1 MKPAP
6 APSLPRPTA
15 VLWDLDGTLIDQ
27 TAAIVRCFAEVIERM
42 AGERPKTD
50 RILRSLGGPMRST
63 MALFIDEP
71 HLDAAEQAF
80 RQRFPEIMF
89 DGLVVL
95 PGGPEL
101 IESLHRSRIPQALY
115 TNKHGATARR
125 VSRYAGFARYVPVC
139 VGHGDTEW
147 HKPQP
152 ELTRH
157 VLAQIR
163 AVAAGAC
170 LIGDSPTDVE
180 TARNAGLNCYTVSTG
195 AHHREELEA
204 AGASAAFGSL
214 IELQAAFAQALGE
227 GPVA

>member
-6 APSLPRPTA
+6 AMSLPRPSA

-42 AGERPKTD
+42 AGERPDRD

-63 MALFIDEP
+63 MALFIDAP
-71 HLDAAEQAF
+71 QLDAAEQAF
-80 RQRFPEIMF
+80 RRRFPDIMF
-89 DGLVVL
+89 DGLIVL
-95 PGGPEL
+95 PGGPGL
-101 IESLHRSRIPQALY
+101 IESLHRLRIPQALY
-115 TNKHGATARR
+115 TNKHGETARR

-139 VGHGDTEW
+139 VGQGDTEW

-157 VLAQIR
+157 VLSQIG
-163 AVAAGAC
+163 AAPAGAC
-170 LIGDSPTDVE
+170 LIGDSPTDIE
-180 TARNAGLNCYTVSTG
+180 TARHAGLSCYAVSTG
-195 AHHREELEA
+195 AHRREELEA

-214 IELQAAFAQALGE
+214 IELQAALAPALGA
-227 GPVA
+227 GPEA